1 MWRGFSFALW
11 VGKRSRRRRRLWSL
25 DLRDSSL
32 IYPSS
37 LPNASAIL
45 QCFDFVTRGGGSRW
59 AAWSWG
65 RCLGLVAIVLLW
77 SALLPRSHACQRCG
91 TSNSPSLSKN
101 PPLPGDPWFAHQEQG
116 SRLLSTTLG
125 CRDPCLNNESRAPLP
140 KAGST
145 LMVASG
151 FCARWSPSR
160 QSQLDGAASRSET
173 GLGWRPLYCESFW
186 DLVSS
191 GLSWGQS
198 V

>member
-1 MWRGFSFALW
+1 MHQQFYSVLILLRGVAGHGGLH
-11 VGKRSRRRRRLWSL
+11 GLGA
-25 DLRDSSL
+25 D
-32 IYPSS
+32 
-37 LPNASAIL
+37 ASAWWPL
-45 QCFDFVTRGGGSRW
+45 FCCGVLFCPGAMPVRD
-59 AAWSWG
+59 
-65 RCLGLVAIVLLW
+65 VAL
-77 SALLPRSHACQRCG
+77 ATLPACQR
-91 TSNSPSLSKN
+91 THPSQETHGLHKD
-101 PPLPGDPWFAHQEQG
+101 LCQEQG